1 MFWLV
6 FMCMR
11 FKFLKIKFIMHDG
24 NAIRTNNKYAD
35 IYASSVSSRKPQN
48 GIVGMD
54 HTQVKNVSTFSTLR
68 RCWLVPQELVAW
80 DFLQSSPPF
89 LLSVYILIF
98 NEISLIFQLF
108 SLCLFN
114 MFVSIY
120 LYNLMA
126 TTACLLRPST
136 AIIHVDKKK

>member
-6 FMCMR
+6 FMCKR
-11 FKFLKIKFIMHDG
+11 FKFLNIKFTMHDG
-24 NAIRTNNKYAD
+24 NKVRTNNKYAD
-35 IYASSVSSRKPQN
+35 IYASSVPSRNPQN

-54 HTQVKNVSTFSTLR
+54 HTQVKHVSTFSTLR
-68 RCWLVPQELVAW
+68 RCWLVPQKLVAW

-98 NEISLIFQLF
+98 KEISLIFRLV

-120 LYNLMA
+120 PYNLMV
-126 TTACLLRPST
+126 TAACMHRPYT
-136 AIIHVDKKK
+136 VIHVDKMS